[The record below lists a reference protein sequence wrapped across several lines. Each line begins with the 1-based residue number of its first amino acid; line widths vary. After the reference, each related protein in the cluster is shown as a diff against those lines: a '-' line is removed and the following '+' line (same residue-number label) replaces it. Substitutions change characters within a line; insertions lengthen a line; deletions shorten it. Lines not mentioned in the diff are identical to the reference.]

1 MALLSLHLLLSVPM
15 EDQAKE
21 QVKRDVDVGIDV
33 VAMLR
38 IMSDG
43 DSEDA

>member
-1 MALLSLHLLLSVPM
+1 MALLSLHLLLSLPM
-15 EDQAKE
+15 EDQAKG